1 MKLGRGLGKALKTLL
16 LYGGWRGGGKN
27 FYKILKFCKN
37 SSGLERRRGGGSKT
51 TSTKSYKFLRILLVY
66 GFVCLG
72 ATTSTKFYQFL
83 SLLLVWVV
91 GGGDKRDLQLRYS
104 VHICRQTT
112 IVVSYLFVYYC
123 PLADMVFSFCLLST
137 VWMD

>member
-27 FYKILKFCKN
+27 FYKNLKFCKN
-37 SSGLERRRGGGSKT
+37 SSGLERGGWGWGGTT
-51 TSTKSYKFLRILLVY
+51 TSTKSNKFLTIVLVY

-72 ATTSTKFYQFL
+72 ATTSTKIYQFL

-112 IVVSYLFVYYC
+112 ILVSYLFVY
-123 PLADMVFSFCLLST
+123 
-137 VWMD
+137 